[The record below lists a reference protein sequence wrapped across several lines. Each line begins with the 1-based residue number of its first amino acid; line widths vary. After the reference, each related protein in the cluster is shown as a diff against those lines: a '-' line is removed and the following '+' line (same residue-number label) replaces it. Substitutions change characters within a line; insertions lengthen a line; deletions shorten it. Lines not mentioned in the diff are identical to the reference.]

1 MTKNTKIKVIKRNE
15 AAKPAAQPKAEKSEK
30 AEKRH
35 AAREMVSTV
44 KNWVSDFQAR
54 KRDETKAAFEQLLAV
69 KPQPSE
75 M

>member
-1 MTKNTKIKVIKRNE
+1 MSKNIKIKVIKRSE
-15 AAKPAAQPKAEKSEK
+15 AAQPVVQPKPAVK
-30 AEKRH
+30 EKRH

-54 KRDETKAAFEQLLAV
+54 KRDETKAAFEQLLAA

-75 M
+75 L